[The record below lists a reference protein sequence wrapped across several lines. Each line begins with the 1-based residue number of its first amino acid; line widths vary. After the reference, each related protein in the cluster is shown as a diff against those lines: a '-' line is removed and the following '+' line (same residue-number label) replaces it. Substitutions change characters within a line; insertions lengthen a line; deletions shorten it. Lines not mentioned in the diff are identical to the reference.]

1 MIYPFP
7 TPSFSYQEVEAYQ
20 HTESTAYFHSVS
32 YQVG

>member
-1 MIYPFP
+1 MCIYPWP
-7 TPSFSYQEVEAYQ
+7 TQISYQEVTAYE